1 MATRGNSRKVPPR
14 PTAEDAAGDPP
25 EGSRFIIANRLAPYG
40 TAAERAGARDRFMEK
55 LTSSLGPVADLGPL
69 KLTAGGE
76 PAARQVLL
84 VEIDP
89 KELAAKRSQLSPD
102 SIIEPELPRHPAVL
116 GPQRLPVADAALA
129 AGTGAALTL
138 AFTCDGQPLPAASV
152 NLGLVASD
160 GSGNSN
166 SLTATSD
173 GRGVAAFH
181 YDPAK
186 WIAVQAFVEP
196 RGRAWSQILVRPWD
210 GQSIDLKPLPESGPL
225 GWWHRLGGATAI
237 DATAGAGIT
246 IGIADTGLGPHHYLQ
261 AVEALGAF
269 INGGFE
275 PGAAAAADVEAHG
288 THVAGII
295 GTQPPADGKAFAG
308 LVPGARILAARVF
321 GADGSSNQGD
331 IANAID
337 ALAAAQAD
345 LINLSLGGPPS
356 AIEYDAVLTAFLEG
370 SLCICAAGN
379 NFGQPVL
386 APASYPLSVA
396 ISALGL
402 RDTFPATSMA
412 SLGIPKQ
419 PDHFTGGGLYL
430 AAYSNIGPQMAATA
444 GGSAVI
450 STVPQSEAF
459 SAPYADM
466 SGTSM
471 ATPVV
476 TAALAALLARDSVYL
491 ALPRNQTRAQYA
503 RGALGMSAVDLGLIQ
518 PYQGAGLARS

>member
-1 MATRGNSRKVPPR
+1 MATRGNSRKPSPR
-14 PTAEDAAGDPP
+14 PTTEAAGGDAP

-40 TAAERAGARDRFMEK
+40 TAEARTRARDRFMEK
-55 LTSSLGPVADLGPL
+55 LTTTLGAVADLGPL
-69 KLTAGGE
+69 KMTAGGE

-89 KELAAKRSQLSPD
+89 KELAAKQSQLSPD
-102 SIIEPELPRHPAVL
+102 SIIEPELPRQPAVL
-116 GPQRLPVADAALA
+116 GPRRLPTVDTVQA
-129 AGTGAALTL
+129 AGAGAALTL
-138 AFTCDGQPLPAASV
+138 AFTCEGHPLPAASV
-152 NLGLVASD
+152 NLGLLATD

-173 GRGVAAFH
+173 GRGVAAFQ
-181 YDPAK
+181 YDATK
-186 WIAVQAFVEP
+186 WIPVQAFVEP

-225 GWWHRLGGATAI
+225 GWWHRLGGAVAL
-237 DATAGAGIT
+237 DPTAGGGVT
-246 IGIADTGLGPHHYLQ
+246 IGIADTGLGPHPYLQ
-261 AVEALGAF
+261 AIEPLGAF

-295 GTQPPADGKAFAG
+295 GAQPPADGHAFAG
-308 LVPGARILAARVF
+308 LVPAARILAVRVF
-321 GADGSSNQGD
+321 GPDGSSNQGD

-337 ALAAAQAD
+337 ALGTAQAD
-345 LINLSLGGPPS
+345 LINLSLGGAPS
-356 AIEYDAVLTAFLEG
+356 AIEYDAVLTAFLGG

-396 ISALGL
+396 ISALGM

-430 AAYSNIGPQMAATA
+430 AAYSNIGPQIAATA

-459 SAPYADM
+459 AAPYADM

-476 TAALAALLARDSVYL
+476 TAALAARLSRDSAYL
-491 ALPRNQTRAQYA
+491 ALPRNQGRAQYA
-503 RGALGMSAVDLGLIQ
+503 RMALGMSAVDLGLART
-518 PYQGAGLARS
+518 YQGAGLARS